1 MVDERFVER
10 WVQRLR
16 AEVPDAV
23 AVFVGGS
30 WLRGDA
36 GPLSDV
42 DFDIV
47 VPAGPRDEW
56 PAWFDQDGG
65 RLVCVSTWIRDIDGW
80 LAAQR
85 QPQEWAF
92 GLSCVDQARLCWA
105 ADDAWRQRL
114 DRTPVVYPPGE
125 PEIDHFEGD
134 AGKVANA
141 WVAGDAEGLRLAA
154 QDLARAVVS
163 LLRPLNPV
171 PPVRGR
177 REALRVL
184 LDFEVAPDGYRDDML
199 ACLGLADRYVD
210 GDALYASASRLV
222 RGVLDLLDAHLDT
235 VAPLVPADAA
245 AHLRDGTLR
254 RYLSQL
260 P

>member
-1 MVDERFVER
+1 MVDEQFVAR
-10 WVQRLR
+10 WVERLR

-30 WLRGDA
+30 QVRGEA

-42 DFDIV
+42 DFDVV
-47 VPAGPRDEW
+47 VPVGPRDEW
-56 PAWFDQDGG
+56 PAWFDEDGG
-65 RLVCVSTWIRDIDGW
+65 RLVCVSTWIRDVDGW
-80 LAAQR
+80 LAAQE
-85 QPQEWAF
+85 QPQDWAF
-92 GLSCVDQARLCWA
+92 GLSSVDNGRLCWV
-105 ADDAWRQRL
+105 ADDSWRERL
-114 DRTPVVYPPGE
+114 DHPVVFPPGE

-141 WVAGDAEGLRLAA
+141 WLAGDVEGLRLAA

-184 LDFEVAPDGYRDDML
+184 LDFTVAPVGYRDDLL

-210 GDALYASASRLV
+210 PDTLYAAASRLV
-222 RGVLDLLDAHLDT
+222 RGVLDLLDAHVDT
-235 VAPLVPADAA
+235 VAPLVPAGAA